1 MICQP
6 ELTVMPDRWKS
17 EPRPELMADPVAKR
31 ECVNWKL
38 LNNAM
43 IPRKYR
49 VEDLVGI

>member
-6 ELTVMPDRWKS
+6 ELTLMPYRWKS
-17 EPRPELMADPVAKR
+17 GPEPELMANPVAKR
-31 ECVNWKL
+31 ECVDWKL
-38 LNNAM
+38 LNDAM